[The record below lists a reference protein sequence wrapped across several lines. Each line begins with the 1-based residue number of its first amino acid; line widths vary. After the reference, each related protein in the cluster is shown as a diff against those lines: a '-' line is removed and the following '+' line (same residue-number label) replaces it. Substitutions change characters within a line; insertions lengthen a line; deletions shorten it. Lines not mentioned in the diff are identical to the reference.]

1 MHADVRKEIKLNCDK
16 IIITITPG
24 YCCDTVSITKGYV
37 NKDGLKTFSM
47 SIWDDMSFSA
57 WSENM
62 GETDKIEF
70 EFDMNDPL
78 FFCLNRLLGSDKS
91 FIIDDDDTREIMKK
105 YMVIKKDNNIIKV
118 FIINT
123 KIVGYDI
130 GKFNVFIKN
139 IGPDARSKIENYDT
153 KIRLIKFFRDCE
165 NTLLEE
171 YHQITMDEYIE
182 TMNQKRYVKKI

>member
-1 MHADVRKEIKLNCDK
+1 MDADIRKEIRLNGDK
-16 IIITITPG
+16 IIITKIPG
-24 YCCDTVSITKGYV
+24 FCCDTVRITKGYV
-37 NKDGLKTFSM
+37 KKDGLKTFSM
-47 SIWDDMSFSA
+47 TIWDDMSFCA

-62 GETDKIEF
+62 EETDKIEF
-70 EFDMNDPL
+70 EFDINDPL
-78 FFCLNRLLGSDKS
+78 YFCLNRLLGSDKS

-130 GKFNVFIKN
+130 QKFNVFIKN
-139 IGPDARSKIENYDT
+139 IGPDPRSKIDDYKT
-153 KIRLIKFFRDCE
+153 KIRIIEFLRDCE
-165 NTLLEE
+165 RTLLEE

-182 TMNQKRYVKKI
+182 TMNQKRYFKKI